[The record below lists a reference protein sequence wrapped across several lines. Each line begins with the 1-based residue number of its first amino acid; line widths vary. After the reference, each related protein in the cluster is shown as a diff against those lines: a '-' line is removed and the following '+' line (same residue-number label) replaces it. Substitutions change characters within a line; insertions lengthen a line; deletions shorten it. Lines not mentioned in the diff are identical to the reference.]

1 MACAL
6 PTIKNRNDFLVIAK
20 KGRLSPQEGLI
31 LQALDT
37 LDKSKQLRTT
47 QRVGITVTKKIGT
60 AVIRNRCRRRLRIV
74 ANEILLCYGKDNMD
88 YVLIARK
95 TTLNRNIELLK
106 TDLKKALKDL
116 GMVKKIINLVITG
129 MFYG

>member
-6 PTIKNRNDFLVIAK
+6 PTIKNRNDFLVIAN
-20 KGRLSPQEGLI
+20 KGGLSPQEGLI

-37 LDKSKQLRTT
+37 LDKSKQSRTS

-116 GMVKKIINLVITG
+116 GMIKKL
-129 MFYG
+129 

>member
-37 LDKSKQLRTT
+37 LDKSRTS

-116 GMVKKIINLVITG
+116 GMVKKL
-129 MFYG
+129 

>member
-116 GMVKKIINLVITG
+116 GMIKKL
-129 MFYG
+129 